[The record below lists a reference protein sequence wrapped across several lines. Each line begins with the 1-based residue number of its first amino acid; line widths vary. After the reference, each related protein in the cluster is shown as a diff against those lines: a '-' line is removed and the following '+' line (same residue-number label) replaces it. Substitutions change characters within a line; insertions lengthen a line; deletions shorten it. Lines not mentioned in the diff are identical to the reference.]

1 MIIGSNFNYSSRK
14 FLDDRQECESLDVLK
29 SNPKGLLYPQGFEV
43 YCIKEKQW
51 YYNAN
56 ESKDNIPVWKER
68 SINNLNLLIN
78 KINIKQFGAKGDGIT
93 DDTQAIKNAITY
105 SVENNIPYIIFP
117 EGIFFIS
124 DTIVIPN
131 SISIEING
139 LCEIKSNIIDGSAL
153 NFIVDSKDKI
163 ENVELITGSGRL
175 QITSTTGRN
184 SQYTSAIKISGTG
197 LCNVKLKNI
206 RTNNFYIGV
215 FLEAKNVWNITFEN
229 CVLFYCTWGFYYG
242 VNITSTGGVTN
253 AGERL
258 CFKDCTFTQ
267 NLIDCVWHGTTWSQT
282 NYHNCSFDMSNC
294 IFYIPRN
301 STIGWDTGS
310 LKISC
315 NQCHF
320 EGIGTNIKDLNTYE
334 EPKGIYYIDEAPY
347 ATILSIHNS
356 TFAIDGNYPLFY
368 SKQKMNEGS
377 RIILNDIF
385 ILPNSSKLITY
396 PFMSYNCNVN
406 YSNIYCRGE
415 NATIDK
421 FTNLRMKS
429 KPITPYKMLNK
440 NPFLENLDTSI
451 TYGTTKDSIIGDW
464 TLKAPVA
471 VNSIV
476 AQDNTTYSTNGK
488 KLIINFDEN
497 YSGEW
502 NSTVELSCSEM
513 INVQGGETIIMQVLT
528 NAIKRNPSDITD
540 SNIDIQRLTTL
551 SIYEYDDD
559 KNKIKENF
567 IPLVFPVDTKEI
579 GLPLGVPL
587 TLQNNTKYIS
597 YYLTIKN
604 GFKDYIYP
612 IREIHGIFIYKIS

>member
-1 MIIGSNFNYSSRK
+1 MRFMEYNEFK
-14 FLDDRQECESLDVLK
+14 DRDECVFDTEEVNETLESHTSQLNNIARDKTFVDVR
-29 SNPKGLLYPQGFEV
+29 N
-43 YCIKEKQW
+43 
-51 YYNAN
+51 
-56 ESKDNIPVWKER
+56 
-68 SINNLNLLIN
+68 
-78 KINIKQFGAKGDGIT
+78 FGAKGDGIT
-93 DDTQAIKNAITY
+93 DDTQAIKNAIEFATNN
-105 SVENNIPYIIFP
+105 NNIYTVRFF
-117 EGIFFIS
+117 EGIFFVS
-124 DTIVIPN
+124 DTIIIPN
-131 SISIEING
+131 SISIEVNG
-139 LCEIKSNIIDGSAL
+139 FCEIKSSVTNGAAL
-153 NFIVDSKDKI
+153 NFVLDETHIK
-163 ENVELITGSGRL
+163 NVELITGTGRL

-184 SQYTSAIKISGTG
+184 SQYTSAIKVSGTG
-197 LCNVKLKNI
+197 LCNVKIKNI

-229 CVLFYCTWGFYYG
+229 CVLFYCTCGFYYG

-267 NLIDCVWHGTTWSQT
+267 NLIDCVWHGTIWSQT

-301 STIGWDTGS
+301 ATIGWDTGS

-320 EGIGTNIKDLNTYE
+320 EGIGTNIKDLNAYE

-356 TFAIDGNYPLFY
+356 IFAIDGDYPLFY

-476 AQDNTTYSTNGK
+476 AQDNTKYSTNGK
-488 KLIINFDEN
+488 KLIINFNEN

-513 INVQGGETIIMQVLT
+513 INVQGGETIIAQVLT
-528 NAIKRNPSDITD
+528 NAIKRNPSDITNSD
-540 SNIDIQRLTTL
+540 IDIQRLTTL
-551 SIYEYDDD
+551 SISEYDDS
-559 KNKIKENF
+559 KNEIKKDY
-567 IPLVFPVDTKEI
+567 IPLVFPVDIKEI

-587 TLQNNTKYIS
+587 TLQNNTKYIR

-604 GFKDYIYP
+604 GFKGYVYP

>member
-1 MIIGSNFNYSSRK
+1 MANNIYIIKKEQNKITVS
-14 FLDDRQECESLDVLK
+14 DVLAQIK
-29 SNPKGLLYPQGFEV
+29 ANNIKTSIKFQNQSIEQVLLAQNQSITE
-43 YCIKEKQW
+43 IID
-51 YYNAN
+51 
-56 ESKDNIPVWKER
+56 SIP
-68 SINNLNLLIN
+68 
-78 KINIKQFGAKGDGIT
+78 KINDSSNDNYVNIEDFGAKGDGIT
-93 DDTQAIKNAITY
+93 DDTEFIKRTISYAIKN
-105 SVENNIPYIIFP
+105 NIHCVVFP
-117 EGIFFIS
+117 KGIFLVS
-124 DTIVIPN
+124 KTIEIPN
-131 SISIEING
+131 SISIHIDS
-139 LCEIKSNIIDGSAL
+139 LCEIKSS
-153 NFIVDSKDKI
+153 IVDGATLHFMLESEEKI

-175 QITSTTGRN
+175 QLTSTTGRN
-184 SQYTSAIKISGTG
+184 SKYTYAIKISGDG
-197 LCNVKLKNI
+197 FCNIKLKNI

-229 CVLFYCTWGFYYG
+229 CVFFYCTWGFYYG

-301 STIGWDTGS
+301 ATIGWDAGS

-315 NQCHF
+315 SQCHF
-320 EGIGTNIKDLNTYE
+320 EGIGTNIKDLNAYE

-356 TFAIDGNYPLFY
+356 TFAIDGDYPLFY

-396 PFMSYNCNVN
+396 PFMSYNCNIN

-451 TYGTTKDSIIGDW
+451 TYGITKDSIIGDW

-476 AQDNTTYSTNGK
+476 AQDNTKYSTNGK
-488 KLIINFDEN
+488 KLIINFNEN

-513 INVQGGETIIMQVLT
+513 INVQGGETIIAQVLT

-540 SNIDIQRLTTL
+540 SSIDIQRLTTL
-551 SIYEYDDD
+551 SIFEYDDS
-559 KNKIKENF
+559 KNEIKKDYV
-567 IPLVFPVDTKEI
+567 PLVFPVDTKEI

-587 TLQNNTKYIS
+587 TLQNNTKYIR

-604 GFKDYIYP
+604 GFKDYVYP